1 TPRFPCTTLFRSRR
15 VFLLRVMPLEDLTEI
30 SVVQGCAGA
39 AGGLKQYVDSDK
51 KIRGIKK
58 AGTATFNVLS
68 YFVQFFVPAGG
79 ADHDICSR
87 ANARE
92 NVIEYCFWRG
102 EVEDDVDLA
111 QALGG

>member
-1 TPRFPCTTLFRSRR
+1 
-15 VFLLRVMPLEDLTEI
+15 LRMMPLEDLTKI
-30 SVVQGCAGA
+30 SLVQGCGRA

-58 AGTATFNVLS
+58 AGTATFNFLS

-92 NVIEYCFWRG
+92 NVVEHCFRCG
-102 EVEDDVDLA
+102 EVEDDIDFA